1 MGNIE
6 QGTKTLGQ
14 ALGLAA
20 QPVTPGFSDQDQ
32 DQQTAAR
39 FAKGVG
45 LKSNIAG
52 GSKQL
57 GSTEAVHSTIASALQ
72 EMQQG
77 RGMQQGVTITITPG
91 VSPTTPSAG
100 PAMQNPGVGPAVQ
113 SPSVGGHSPLI
124 NPLMPGRNPLAGPTA
139 PVVTSGNQPGGL
151 IGAIRQL
158 THTPATKEPRYTTI
172 TGAPTDNPLACSVNS
187 VSKRQL
193 ADVSGIEDA
202 GQSSAEK
209 GLSV

>member
-1 MGNIE
+1 MSSNIE

-20 QPVTPGFSDQDQ
+20 QPVTPGFPAK
-32 DQQTAAR
+32 DQQEES
-39 FAKGVG
+39 KGVTG
-45 LKSNIAG
+45 AYAGPLRVEG

-57 GSTEAVHSTIASALQ
+57 GVTASKIESLVRDINGSNPTAQ
-72 EMQQG
+72 PQAP
-77 RGMQQGVTITITPG
+77 VTITVTPG
-91 VSPTTPSAG
+91 ASPTTPS
-100 PAMQNPGVGPAVQ
+100 VG
-113 SPSVGGHSPLI
+113 SHNPLI
-124 NPLMPGRNPLAGPTA
+124 NPLMPGRNPLASPTA

-158 THTPATKEPRYTTI
+158 THTSPTNDPRYTTI

-187 VSKRQL
+187 ASKRQL
-193 ADVSGIEDA
+193 ADVSGIEDS

-209 GLSV
+209 GLEA

>member
-20 QPVTPGFSDQDQ
+20 QPVTPGFPTKDQ
-32 DQQTAAR
+32 DQQTTS
-39 FAKGVG
+39 KGVT
-45 LKSNIAG
+45 SING

-57 GSTEAVHSTIASALQ
+57 GVTASKIESLVRDINGSNPTAQ
-72 EMQQG
+72 PQTP
-77 RGMQQGVTITITPG
+77 VTITVTPG
-91 VSPTTPSAG
+91 VSPTTPSVG
-100 PAMQNPGVGPAVQ
+100 PVVQNPGVGPVVQ
-113 SPSVGGHSPLI
+113 GPSVGSRNPLI
-124 NPLMPGRNPLAGPTA
+124 NPMMPGSNPLTSPTT

-158 THTPATKEPRYTTI
+158 THTPQTAGFDPR
-172 TGAPTDNPLACSVNS
+172 LAAKAASS
-187 VSKRQL
+187 TSKRQL

-202 GQSSAEK
+202 SQSSAEK
-209 GLSV
+209 GLEA

>member
-1 MGNIE
+1 MSSNIE

-32 DQQTAAR
+32 QEES
-39 FAKGVG
+39 KGVTG
-45 LKSNIAG
+45 AYAGPLRVEG

-57 GSTEAVHSTIASALQ
+57 GGTASKIESLVRDINGSNPAAQ
-72 EMQQG
+72 PQTP
-77 RGMQQGVTITITPG
+77 VTITVTPG
-91 VSPTTPSAG
+91 VSPTTPS
-100 PAMQNPGVGPAVQ
+100 VG
-113 SPSVGGHSPLI
+113 SHNPLI
-124 NPLMPGRNPLAGPTA
+124 NPLMPSSNPLNSPTV

-158 THTPATKEPRYTTI
+158 THTPQTAGFDPR
-172 TGAPTDNPLACSVNS
+172 LAAKAASS
-187 VSKRQL
+187 ASKRQL

-209 GLSV
+209 GLEA

>member
-1 MGNIE
+1 MSSNIE

-20 QPVTPGFSDQDQ
+20 QPVTPGFPAK
-32 DQQTAAR
+32 DQQEES
-39 FAKGVG
+39 KGVTG
-45 LKSNIAG
+45 AYAGPLRVEG

-57 GSTEAVHSTIASALQ
+57 GGTASKIESLVRDINGSNPAAQ
-72 EMQQG
+72 PQTP
-77 RGMQQGVTITITPG
+77 VTITVTLG
-91 VSPTTPSAG
+91 VSPTTPS
-100 PAMQNPGVGPAVQ
+100 VGPAVQ
-113 SPSVGGHSPLI
+113 SPSVGSHNPLI
-124 NPLMPGRNPLAGPTA
+124 NPMMPSRDPLAGPTA
-139 PVVTSGNQPGGL
+139 PVVGSGKQPGGL

-158 THTPATKEPRYTTI
+158 THAPVTKEPRYTTI
-172 TGAPTDNPLACSVNS
+172 TGAPTDNPVARSVNS
-187 VSKRQL
+187 ASKRQL

>member
-45 LKSNIAG
+45 LKSNITG

-100 PAMQNPGVGPAVQ
+100 PAMQNPGAGPATQ
-113 SPSVGGHSPLI
+113 GPSVGSHNPLI
-124 NPLMPGRNPLAGPTA
+124 NPMMPSRDPLASPTA
-139 PVVTSGNQPGGL
+139 PVVSSDKQHGGL

-158 THTPATKEPRYTTI
+158 THTPQTAGFDPR
-172 TGAPTDNPLACSVNS
+172 LAAKAASS
-187 VSKRQL
+187 TSKRQL

-209 GLSV
+209 GLEA

>member
-14 ALGLAA
+14 VLGLAA

-39 FAKGVG
+39 FARGVG

-77 RGMQQGVTITITPG
+77 QGMQQGVTITITPG
-91 VSPTTPSAG
+91 VSPTTPSAR
-100 PAMQNPGVGPAVQ
+100 PAMQNPGVGPATQ
-113 SPSVGGHSPLI
+113 GPSVGSHSPLI
-124 NPLMPGRNPLAGPTA
+124 NPMMPSRDPLAGPAA

-158 THTPATKEPRYTTI
+158 THTSPMKKTPFTTI
-172 TGAPTDNPLACSVNS
+172 TGAQTDNPLACSATG

-209 GLSV
+209 GLEA

>member
-1 MGNIE
+1 MSSNIE

-39 FAKGVG
+39 FAQGVG

-113 SPSVGGHSPLI
+113 SPSVGSH
-124 NPLMPGRNPLAGPTA
+124 NPLVSPMMPSRDPLAGPAA
-139 PVVTSGNQPGGL
+139 PAVISGYQPGGAMDRL
-151 IGAIRQL
+151 KRFACS
-158 THTPATKEPRYTTI
+158 A
-172 TGAPTDNPLACSVNS
+172 TGA
-187 VSKRQL
+187 SKRQL

-202 GQSSAEK
+202 AQSSAEK
-209 GLSV
+209 GLEA

>member
-1 MGNIE
+1 MSSNIE

-20 QPVTPGFSDQDQ
+20 QPVTPGFPAK
-32 DQQTAAR
+32 DQQEES
-39 FAKGVG
+39 KGVTG
-45 LKSNIAG
+45 AYAGPLRVEG

-57 GSTEAVHSTIASALQ
+57 GGTASKIESLVRDINGSNPAAQ
-72 EMQQG
+72 PQTP
-77 RGMQQGVTITITPG
+77 VTITVTPG
-91 VSPTTPSAG
+91 VSPTTPS
-100 PAMQNPGVGPAVQ
+100 VGPAVQ
-113 SPSVGGHSPLI
+113 SPSVGSHNPLI
-124 NPLMPGRNPLAGPTA
+124 NPMMPSRDPLAGPTA
-139 PVVTSGNQPGGL
+139 PVVGSGKQPGGL

-158 THTPATKEPRYTTI
+158 THAPVTKEPRYTTI
-172 TGAPTDNPLACSVNS
+172 TGAPTDNPVARSVNS
-187 VSKRQL
+187 ASKRQL

>member
-20 QPVTPGFSDQDQ
+20 QPVTPGFPAKDPQEES
-32 DQQTAAR
+32 
-39 FAKGVG
+39 KGVTG
-45 LKSNIAG
+45 ING

-57 GSTEAVHSTIASALQ
+57 GGTASKIESLVRDINGRNPT
-72 EMQQG
+72 MQPQTPI
-77 RGMQQGVTITITPG
+77 TITITPG
-91 VSPTTPSAG
+91 VSPTTPSVG
-100 PAMQNPGVGPAVQ
+100 PVVQNPGVGPVVQ
-113 SPSVGGHSPLI
+113 GPGVGSRNPLI
-124 NPLMPGRNPLAGPTA
+124 NPMMPGSNPLTSPTT
-139 PVVTSGNQPGGL
+139 PVVTSSNQPGGL

-158 THTPATKEPRYTTI
+158 THAPATKEPRYTTI
-172 TGAPTDNPLACSVNS
+172 TGAPTDNPLARSVNS
-187 VSKRQL
+187 ASKRQL

-202 GQSSAEK
+202 AQSSAEK